1 MFCNK
6 ALVLFCISLVAL
18 NVRVT
23 ATRKIHPYISR
34 EVLKSRLVLS
44 VYGYFM
50 MFVQTARCKSSA
62 VGKKFWL
69 CAVDIAFMNF
79 PPTGQYFNKIV
90 ACSYM
95 KNSFSIDLHR
105 NFHGILTM

>member
-1 MFCNK
+1 MEGVCERQIFEENMS
-6 ALVLFCISLVAL
+6 VINRNTF
-18 NVRVT
+18 VRNNIV
-23 ATRKIHPYISR
+23 
-34 EVLKSRLVLS
+34 
-44 VYGYFM
+44 M
-50 MFVQTARCKSSA
+50 MFVQTARCKGSA

-79 PPTGQYFNKIV
+79 PPTGQYFNEIV

>member
-6 ALVLFCISLVAL
+6 VLVLFCISLVGL
-18 NVRVT
+18 NVHVT

-34 EVLKSRLVLS
+34 EVLKSSLVLS
-44 VYGYFM
+44 VSVFSV
-50 MFVQTARCKSSA
+50 FLQTSRCKSSA

-79 PPTGQYFNKIV
+79 PPTGQYFNEIV
-90 ACSYM
+90 A
-95 KNSFSIDLHR
+95 
-105 NFHGILTM
+105 